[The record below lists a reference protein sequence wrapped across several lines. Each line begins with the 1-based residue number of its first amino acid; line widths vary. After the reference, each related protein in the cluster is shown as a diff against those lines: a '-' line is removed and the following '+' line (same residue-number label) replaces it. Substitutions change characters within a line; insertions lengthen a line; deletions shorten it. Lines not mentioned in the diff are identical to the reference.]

1 MAATSVAAAPSAE
14 PPAPPADSPPVT
26 LGRINGLY
34 GVRGGVRVLSHTRP
48 PENILAY
55 RQWLL
60 RGDDGSMQAIRARG
74 ARHGRGLVAYL
85 DGVTDREQAR
95 ALLGARIAVPRSA
108 LPPPATGEYYWH
120 DLVGLQVRDRQG
132 RGLGRIER
140 LLETGAQD
148 VLQVVGEREYL
159 IPWVPGPVVEAVD
172 LRAGVV
178 RVCWEAPA

>member
-1 MAATSVAAAPSAE
+1 MAATAVATAPSAGPV
-14 PPAPPADSPPVT
+14 PPVDSPPVT

-34 GVRGGVRVLSHTRP
+34 GVRGGVRVFSHTRP

-55 RQWLL
+55 RDWLL
-60 RGDDGSMQAIRARG
+60 CGDDGSMQAIRARG

-95 ALLGARIAVPRSA
+95 ALLGARIAVPRAA
-108 LPPPATGEYYWH
+108 LPPPAAGEYYWH
-120 DLVGLQVRDRQG
+120 DLIGLRVRDRQG

-148 VLQVVGEREYL
+148 VLQVIGEREYL
-159 IPWVPGPVVEAVD
+159 IPWVPGSVVELVD
-172 LRAGVV
+172 LQAGVV